1 MRAKTRIFGE
11 IDIPQDKIITME
23 KGMIGFSE
31 LKNYTLIYNSEKEN
45 DKKSIMWLQSMDDGD
60 IAFPVMTPDIIMP
73 DYKPTVNEELLAP
86 LGDLNEENMYVIVT
100 VNVPS
105 DITKIACNLKAP
117 IVVNTDSNKAAQL
130 IVEDDY
136 KVHFPIYDI
145 IKGKKK
151 GQVNS
156 MLALTRK
163 KGESLVINNDIEITI
178 LEIRGDQIK
187 LGVSAPKEVP
197 IYRKEV
203 YTQIQQENMK
213 SADAQNAQALK
224 ELFG

>member
-1 MRAKTRIFGE
+1 
-11 IDIPQDKIITME
+11 
-23 KGMIGFSE
+23 
-31 LKNYTLIYNSEKEN
+31 
-45 DKKSIMWLQSMDDGD
+45 
-60 IAFPVMTPDIIMP
+60 
-73 DYKPTVNEELLAP
+73 
-86 LGDLNEENMYVIVT
+86 
-100 VNVPS
+100 
-105 DITKIACNLKAP
+105 
-117 IVVNTDSNKAAQL
+117 
-130 IVEDDY
+130 
-136 KVHFPIYDI
+136 
-145 IKGKKK
+145 
-151 GQVNS
+151 

-203 YTQIQQENMK
+203 